1 MKKLVIAMTF
11 KGLRKF
17 VPMNSSQQGR
27 QQQITLFSSRVCDK
41 PFWTW
46 NIEDQ
51 VADLIT
57 NGDFCF
63 NHIIALPKK
72 CTKQTIFDYEE
83 ILFYTLQQYKHILV
97 KKATGWASLNLCS
110 AIWGSTAASRTSG
123 MPAGQR

>member
-11 KGLRKF
+11 KDLRKF
-17 VPMNSSQQGR
+17 VPTNSSQQGR

-63 NHIIALPKK
+63 NHIIAYQKNAQNKPSLIMKR
-72 CTKQTIFDYEE
+72 FYL
-83 ILFYTLQQYKHILV
+83 IL
-97 KKATGWASLNLCS
+97 LNS
-110 AIWGSTAASRTSG
+110 ISISG
-123 MPAGQR
+123 

>member
-41 PFWTW
+41 PFWAW

-63 NHIIALPKK
+63 NHIIALPKNAQNK
-72 CTKQTIFDYEE
+72 PSLILKRFYF
-83 ILFYTLQQYKHILV
+83 ILFNNISIY
-97 KKATGWASLNLCS
+97 W
-110 AIWGSTAASRTSG
+110 
-123 MPAGQR
+123 

>member
-1 MKKLVIAMTF
+1 MLSCHIWHKQLQKKLILMIELLYMKLVIAMTF
-11 KGLRKF
+11 KGLKKF
-17 VPMNSSQQGR
+17 VPTNSSQQGR
-27 QQQITLFSSRVCDK
+27 QQQITLFSSRVRDK

-72 CTKQTIFDYEE
+72 CTKQTIFDYEK
-83 ILFYTLQQYKHILV
+83 ILFD
-97 KKATGWASLNLCS
+97 SL
-110 AIWGSTAASRTSG
+110 
-123 MPAGQR
+123 